1 MIGVSW
7 LAVEITSNLPSL
19 LTTKKAQPEPKRV
32 VAAAVKASLKA
43 SNEPKVASISAANS
57 AEISVFQ
64 VKAIPRK
71 EHGSNDH
78 HRC

>member
-32 VAAAVKASLKA
+32 VAAVKASLKA
-43 SNEPKVASISAANS
+43 SNEPKVASISPP
-57 AEISVFQ
+57 ILLKFLFF
-64 VKAIPRK
+64 R
-71 EHGSNDH
+71 
-78 HRC
+78 